1 MEDNEEQID
10 YETGGPYEISAGGST
25 TNTTKNQSL
34 WPQVSVSTSSST
46 SHVIV
51 GDTEQSVV
59 NKMGSQNQRTQI
71 EILKTQMEK
80 MTTQLQNLAQLN
92 ETLEELQTQYASPIS
107 VQRVNKGKD
116 MEVPLL

>member
-1 MEDNEEQID
+1 M
-10 YETGGPYEISAGGST
+10 
-25 TNTTKNQSL
+25 
-34 WPQVSVSTSSST
+34 SVSTSSSI
-46 SHVIV
+46 SHEIV

-71 EILKTQMEK
+71 EILKTQVEK

-107 VQRVNKGKD
+107 VERVNKGKD
-116 MEVPLL
+116 MEVPLM